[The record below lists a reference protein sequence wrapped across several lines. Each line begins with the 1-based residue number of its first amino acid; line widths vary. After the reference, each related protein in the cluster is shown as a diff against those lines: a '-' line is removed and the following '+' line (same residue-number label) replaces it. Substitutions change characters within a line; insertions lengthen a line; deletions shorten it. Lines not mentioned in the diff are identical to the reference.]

1 MAAGKFHDLQKHA
14 TKIIKFKQSS
24 VARSEEAFFANMQ
37 SSLDNGQFNFGFG
50 SCLGVAVLFLKD
62 FLEYSSNLIDLG
74 ATDWSRFERGHGSSS
89 NSDRNRKIFANA
101 ISMQNDYLAA
111 KGGGKDQITA
121 MVKAVNSVGLKQSP
135 ATAPRRGNG
144 SFDSETIA
152 LMAAIDNSKA
162 ILMGY
167 YFTKPTGTG
176 GHAIAIGKYMSD
188 IYFFDPNI
196 GGYTMPE
203 GNFKDF
209 ITEYR
214 SLLKSKG
221 SWDVSGNF
229 DFILVQK

>member
-24 VARSEEAFFANMQ
+24 VAKSDEAFFANMQ
-37 SSLDNGQFNFGFG
+37 SSLDNGQFNYGFG
-50 SCLGVAVLFLKD
+50 SCLGVSVLFLKD
-62 FLEYSSNLIDLG
+62 FLEHSSNLIDLG

-121 MVKAVNSVGLKQSP
+121 MVKAVNSVGLKQSGL
-135 ATAPRRGNG
+135 APNRGNG
-144 SFDSETIA
+144 TFEAEAIS
-152 LMAAIDNSKA
+152 LVGAIDNSKA
-162 ILMGY
+162 ILIGY

-176 GHAIAIGKYMSD
+176 GHAVAIGKYMSD
-188 IYFFDPNI
+188 VYFFDPNI
-196 GGYTMPE
+196 GGYSMPE

-209 ITEYR
+209 VAEYK
-214 SLLKSKG
+214 SLLKAKG
-221 SWDVSGNF
+221 SWDVGGNF
-229 DFILVQK
+229 DFILVEK